1 MTPYFDRTPTIRSS
15 LHEVQ
20 ITLLISL
27 AMVVLT
33 MALFL
38 RRLAPT
44 LIATVTVPLSLAGA
58 ALVMY
63 VMGFTLNNLSLLA
76 LVIAIGF
83 VVDDAIVVIEAS
95 CATSMRACRACSA
108 LTGAREIGF
117 TIVSITASLVAVFI
131 PLLFASGMMGAFF
144 REFTVTLV
152 AAIVVSMI
160 VSLTLTPALCSR
172 FLSAMTTA
180 RRRRASDAGW
190 MPATS
195 ACCASTPCSWTS
207 RCATRCC
214 CR

>member
-1 MTPYFDRTPTIRSS
+1 AQIPTLRDYLQPGTTMTPYFDRTPTIRSS

-44 LIATVTVPLSLAGA
+44 LIAAVTVPLSLAGA

-83 VVDDAIVVIEAS
+83 VVDDAIVVIENI
-95 CATSMRACRACSA
+95 MRHLDEGMPRMQAA

-152 AAIVVSMI
+152 AAIVV
-160 VSLTLTPALCSR
+160 
-172 FLSAMTTA
+172 
-180 RRRRASDAGW
+180 
-190 MPATS
+190 
-195 ACCASTPCSWTS
+195 
-207 RCATRCC
+207 
-214 CR
+214 